1 MPKPMKLGINAS
13 RARSGGA
20 KTHLVGILSESI
32 PVSFGI
38 EEVHVW
44 SYPELLD
51 ALPDRPW
58 LIKHLSPAASRPM
71 IWQIYWERFELPR
84 SLRAAGCNLLFNVDA
99 GSVCRFS
106 PAVTMSRDMLSYE
119 PGEIHRYGISK
130 ARIRL
135 IGLRHVQ
142 NSALRFADGV
152 IFLTEYAARVIQQ
165 SSGQLRHI
173 CLIPHGV
180 SQSFQ
185 DIMRVFPWPVNGE
198 RPVRLLYVS
207 NTDWYKH
214 QWMVVRAVELLRMRK
229 IDVNLTLI
237 GGGTGPAQLQL
248 TQQIAL
254 SDPRGEF
261 VTQKDFVPQ
270 AELPA
275 HLAEAD
281 IFVFASSCENLPNTL
296 VEAMAAGL
304 PIACSR
310 RGPMPEVLKDGG
322 EYFDPEMPES
332 IASAIQILVEDP
344 DLRRRVSLRAKGLA
358 SRYSWERCGR
368 ETWSFLAKI
377 YNRTVS

>member
-1 MPKPMKLGINAS
+1 MKLGINAA

-20 KTHLVGILSESI
+20 KTHLIGILSASR
-32 PVSFGI
+32 PLSHGI
-38 EEVHVW
+38 KEVHVW
-44 SYPELLD
+44 SYPELLA
-51 ALPDRPW
+51 ALPDEPW
-58 LIKHLSPAASRPM
+58 LIKHLSPAASGPM
-71 IWQIYWERFELPR
+71 ICQIYWERFELPR
-84 SLRAAGCNLLFNVDA
+84 ALMATGCNLLFNVDA
-99 GSVCRFS
+99 GSVCRFR

-119 PGEIHRYGISK
+119 PGEIHRYGFSK

-135 IGLRHVQ
+135 FSLRYVQ

-165 SSGQLRHI
+165 SSGQLRQV

-180 SQSFQ
+180 SRGFQ
-185 DIMRVFPWPVNGE
+185 EIIRISPWPINGE
-198 RPVRLLYVS
+198 RPVKLLYVS

-229 IDVNLTLI
+229 IDVTLTLV
-237 GGGTGPAQLQL
+237 GGGTGPAQQRL
-248 TQQIAL
+248 TEQIAV

-261 VTQKDFVPQ
+261 VTQLDFVPQ
-270 AELPA
+270 ADLPA

-304 PIACSR
+304 PIACAR
-310 RGPMPEVLKDGG
+310 RGPMPEVLEDGG
-322 EYFDPEMPES
+322 EYFDPEIPES
-332 IASAIQILVEDP
+332 IADAIQKLVEDP

-358 SRYSWERCGR
+358 SRYSWERCGM

-377 YNRTVS
+377 YTRTVS